1 MKDFF
6 ILLLIII
13 LFTFS
18 WVKFFPQQYQPVI
31 YEYAANKS
39 NIQLTFFGFK
49 WETENVL
56 TIESLM
62 TEFIND
68 SKTVNILYESIK
80 GREYF
85 RALKKQM
92 ETNNGHDIFMVSQ
105 DMLPAL
111 ARQGHLVELSD
122 LPELKNYSEPALS
135 QIRDAKGSVWALP
148 TSISAFGLYCN
159 LDLLKK
165 HGVPLPDTL
174 QDFLAAC
181 KKFSDA
187 GITPIIA
194 NNDISLKTLVMARG
208 MPAFYQSGEN
218 VSGLVNASKLPL
230 STYFRSGFALLK
242 ELCDHGYIDRQRTLV
257 TRKTRDDLTDFA
269 RGESPFMLTGLWASA
284 RLREMANFR
293 YTVVPYPVQ
302 EDGPILVINID
313 TRLALNAHG
322 KHLPEAKSFLRYMIQ
337 AESINRFCANQT
349 SFSPLK
355 AFSTSNPLLQN
366 LEKHLHNGRAII
378 GADSRFV
385 FPIWEISRAAS
396 LKILEGASVEQA
408 CRGLDDAVAAAI
420 QEQTL

>member
-1 MKDFF
+1 MKNFF

-13 LFTFS
+13 LFAFS

-62 TEFIND
+62 TEFINN
-68 SKTVNILYESIK
+68 SKTINVLYESIK

-111 ARQGHLVELSD
+111 TRQGHLVELSD

-165 HGVPLPDTL
+165 HGVSLPDTL

-194 NNDISLKTLVMARG
+194 NNDISLKTLVIARG

-218 VSGLVNASKLPL
+218 VSDLVNTGKLPL

-269 RGESPFMLTGLWASA
+269 GGESPFMLTGLWAST

-293 YTVVPYPVQ
+293 YSVVPYPVQ

-355 AFSTSNPLLQN
+355 AFSTSNLLLQN
-366 LEKHLHNGRAII
+366 LEKHLRNGRAII
-378 GADSRFV
+378 GTDSRFV

-408 CRGLDDAVAAAI
+408 CRSLDDAVAAAI

>member
-1 MKDFF
+1 
-6 ILLLIII
+6 
-13 LFTFS
+13 
-18 WVKFFPQQYQPVI
+18 
-31 YEYAANKS
+31 
-39 NIQLTFFGFK
+39 
-49 WETENVL
+49 
-56 TIESLM
+56 M
-62 TEFIND
+62 TEFINN
-68 SKTVNILYESIK
+68 SKTINVLYESIK

-111 ARQGHLVELSD
+111 TRQGHLVELSD

-165 HGVPLPDTL
+165 HGVSLPDTL

-194 NNDISLKTLVMARG
+194 NNDISLKTLVIARG

-218 VSGLVNASKLPL
+218 VSDLVNTGKLPL

-269 RGESPFMLTGLWASA
+269 GGESPFMLTGLWAST

-293 YTVVPYPVQ
+293 YSVVPYPVQ

-355 AFSTSNPLLQN
+355 AFSTSNLLLQN
-366 LEKHLHNGRAII
+366 LEKHLRNGRAII

-408 CRGLDDAVAAAI
+408 CRSLDDAVAAAI

>member
-218 VSGLVNASKLPL
+218 VSGLVNAGKLPL

>member
-105 DMLPAL
+105 DILPAL

-218 VSGLVNASKLPL
+218 VSGLVNAGKLPL